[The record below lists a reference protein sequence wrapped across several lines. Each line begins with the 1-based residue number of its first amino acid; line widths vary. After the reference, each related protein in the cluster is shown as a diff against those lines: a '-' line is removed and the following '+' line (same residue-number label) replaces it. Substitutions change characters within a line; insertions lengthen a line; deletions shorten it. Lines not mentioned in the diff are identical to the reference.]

1 MAGKLK
7 GVIPAVTPRG
17 TRYVRVSMSRAML
30 VRVSPSI
37 RVGMEQ
43 QCSATSVE
51 IQLMSS
57 LHVKPIAIPRNMF
70 YFFTN
75 YTINRAIKY

>member
-17 TRYVRVSMSRAML
+17 MRYVRVSMSLAML

-37 RVGMEQ
+37 KEGMEQ

-51 IQLMSS
+51 TEVTSW
-57 LHVKPIAIPRNMF
+57 LHDNNK
-70 YFFTN
+70 
-75 YTINRAIKY
+75 